1 MDSKKVKIQKP
12 KHRIGAAVL
21 VGFAL
26 SLVLGGPWVAGYIL
40 GHGDGFKDGEK
51 ATVNNWSEI
60 VRGIV
65 KSDCNRFCKGVNC
78 EKTE

>member
-1 MDSKKVKIQKP
+1 MGSKKVNSQKP

-26 SLVLGGPWVAGYIL
+26 SLVLGGPWVAGYVL

-51 ATVNNWSEI
+51 ATINNWSEVI
-60 VRGIV
+60 KGIV
-65 KSDCNRFCKGVNC
+65 NGDCKRFCKGVDG
-78 EKTE
+78 EKTK